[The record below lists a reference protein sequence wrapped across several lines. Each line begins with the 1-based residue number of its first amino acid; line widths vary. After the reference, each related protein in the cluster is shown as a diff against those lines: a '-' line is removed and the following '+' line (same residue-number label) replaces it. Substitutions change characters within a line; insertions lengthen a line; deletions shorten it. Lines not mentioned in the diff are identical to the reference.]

1 MGCGELGHGES
12 VQDQDQGSGNIVVV
26 SGGAVVTGAK
36 AGVGAGAKAGV
47 VGTGSE

>member
-1 MGCGELGHGES
+1 MGNLYRIRIRAAATLS
-12 VQDQDQGSGNIVVV
+12 IV
-26 SGGAVVTGAK
+26 SGGAVVKGGK